1 MTLKIPYF
9 ANGISW
15 HMMSSSLKYSN
26 KQYQKLKKSSKNIYK
41 ISLLNYSL
49 IWPAFSIH
57 QWRQACLTND
67 NKFDD
72 PTVVYSLIN
81 RIRSKTFDFNK
92 FICDHDVKAFL
103 QDDFILAWNCEGSGF
118 IDKDHQL
125 IGTSD
130 FLIIK
135 NNKLSYNKKI
145 YSM

>member
-15 HMMSSSLKYSN
+15 HIMSSSLKYSN
-26 KQYQKLKKSSKNIYK
+26 KQYQKLRKSSKNIYK
-41 ISLLNYSL
+41 ISFLNYSL
-49 IWPAFSIH
+49 IW
-57 QWRQACLTND
+57 QACLTND

-103 QDDFILAWNCEGSGF
+103 QDDFILAWNCEGSRF

-145 YSM
+145 YSI